1 MTNTNPVMMTMDVDE
16 IARLVWMEAEP
27 ITPLLPVEP
36 VPLPDLAG
44 MPVCMLKEKTR
55 HLRINRSR
63 RGKTMANIASG
74 KGKGNFPLFKQRQEA
89 ENALLKHY
97 QDELDRRRAAR
108 RSTPEKKR
116 LYHQTYNRAYYL
128 ANRRV

>member
-1 MTNTNPVMMTMDVDE
+1 MTNTNPVMMNVDE

-44 MPVCMLKEKTR
+44 MPVCMLREKAR

-63 RGKTMANIASG
+63 RGKTMAKIASG

-89 ENALLKHY
+89 ENALLKLY
-97 QDELDRRRAAR
+97 EDELDKRCAGAR
-108 RSTPEKKR
+108 PKSTKMTPFR
-116 LYHQTYNRAYYL
+116 QMINRAYYL
-128 ANRRV
+128 ANHLV